1 MKPKKIL
8 RQAIMCHMG
17 KKTLT
22 ENVVIITGASSG
34 IGEASALR
42 FAEEGCWVVLA
53 ARRMERIRDLA
64 VRIKNVGGKALAVQT
79 DVSQPDSLSNLV
91 HTVLAEWG
99 QIDLLFNNAGFGRL
113 RFLDE
118 LDPIQDIE
126 TQLRVNL
133 LGLIQLT
140 QMVLPQ
146 MLKRGSGHIINM
158 ASIAGLVAMPTY
170 SIYAAT
176 KYAVRGFT
184 DALRREVGVWG
195 VHVSGIYPGAVETE
209 FDMHSGAKRKTGI
222 HTPGILTLSA
232 DEVAREI
239 IKLAYHP
246 RRMVVIPRIMMPAIW
261 FSWHFPGVTDWIVE
275 QTFVRG
281 ERLYK

>member
-1 MKPKKIL
+1 MWRMVKKSL
-8 RQAIMCHMG
+8 S
-17 KKTLT
+17 

-42 FAEEGCWVVLA
+42 FAEEGCRVVLA
-53 ARRMERIRDLA
+53 ARLTERINDLA
-64 VRIKNVGGKALAVQT
+64 HRIKTEGGKALALQT
-79 DVSQPDSLSNLV
+79 DVSQLDSLSNLV
-91 HTVLAEWG
+91 QTVLAEWG
-99 QIDLLFNNAGFGRL
+99 QIDLLFNNAGFGRI

-118 LDPIQDIE
+118 LDLIQDID

-133 LGLIQLT
+133 WGLIQLT
-140 QMVLPQ
+140 RMVLPH
-146 MLKRGSGHIINM
+146 MIKRGSGHIINM

-195 VHVSGIYPGAVETE
+195 VHVSGIYPGAAETE
-209 FDMHSGAKRKTGI
+209 FDGHSGAKRKTSI

-232 DEVAREI
+232 DDVAREI
-239 IKLAYHP
+239 VKLAYHP
-246 RRMVVIPRIMMPAIW
+246 RRMVVMPRIMMPAIW
-261 FSWHFPGVTDWIVE
+261 FTWHFPGVTDWFVE
-275 QTFVRG
+275 QTFVRS
-281 ERLYK
+281 ERISKE